1 MHRLTAVQVP
11 GLHEGGQGTGV
22 RNGVDGGC
30 VDVVFEDLLGLDA
43 GVLIHVRTDE
53 VQFAVDEDA
62 EHGAGDDD
70 ERQDRREDLPTGL
83 FLQLGAFRHAEL
95 CAVLRRFL
103 VEVGDLRFDVVEL
116 FLCGDELLILPGLV
130 FQGLCIA
137 HFGELVLQLFA
148 LLAKELLV
156 FHDVFQF
163 FFEKLAFF
171 LVRDDQNGR
180 LFRGDRLDD
189 LGGIELRGVELGEP
203 FAGLALD
210 RVGGHQLRAGDLI
223 ALRGLLLELAA
234 FVGREGRGL
243 CLRLQLRFNT
253 FASKLPGFPPGQ
265 HRVVLRL
272 FIEVLER
279 VFDVFFVLLLFFRR
293 TERSLFGLF
302 FCPGFRFGLRLCF
315 RLRFGFR
322 RSGSGPLGSDLSRGL
337 RRCDIFF

>member
-43 GVLIHVRTDE
+43 GVLVHIRADQ
-53 VQFAVDEDA
+53 VQLPVNEHAK
-62 EHGAGDDD
+62 HGAGDDD
-70 ERQDRREDLPTGL
+70 ERQNRREDLPAGL
-83 FLQLGAFRHAEL
+83 LFELGAFHHAEL
-95 CAVLRRFL
+95 CAVLRGLF

-130 FQGLCIA
+130 FQGLCVA

-189 LGGIELRGVELGEP
+189 LRGIELRGVELGEP

-210 RVGGHQLRAGDLI
+210 RVGGHQL
-223 ALRGLLLELAA
+223 
-234 FVGREGRGL
+234 
-243 CLRLQLRFNT
+243 
-253 FASKLPGFPPGQ
+253 
-265 HRVVLRL
+265 
-272 FIEVLER
+272 
-279 VFDVFFVLLLFFRR
+279 
-293 TERSLFGLF
+293 
-302 FCPGFRFGLRLCF
+302 
-315 RLRFGFR
+315 
-322 RSGSGPLGSDLSRGL
+322 
-337 RRCDIFF
+337 

>member
-1 MHRLTAVQVP
+1 MHRLAAVQVP

-22 RNGVDGGC
+22 RNGVDGGG
-30 VDVVFEDLLGLDA
+30 VDVVLKDLFRLDA
-43 GVLIHVRTDE
+43 GVLVHIGADQ
-53 VQFAVDEDA
+53 VQLPVDEDA
-62 EHGAGDDD
+62 EDGAEQDD
-70 ERQDRREDLPTGL
+70 ERQDRREDLPAGL
-83 FLQLGAFRHAEL
+83 LFELGAFRHAEL
-95 CAVLRRFL
+95 RAVLRGLF

-130 FQGLCIA
+130 FQGLCVA
-137 HFGELVLQLFA
+137 HFGELVLKLLA

-171 LVRDDQNGR
+171 FIGDDGHRRD
-180 LFRGDRLDD
+180 LRGDRLDD
-189 LGGIELRGVELGEP
+189 LCGIEFRGVELGEP

-210 RVGGHQLRAGDLI
+210 RVGGHQLRAGDFI
-223 ALRGLLLELAA
+223 ALGGLLLKLATLMR
-234 FVGREGRGL
+234 REGRGL
-243 CLRLQLRFNT
+243 RLGLQLRFNA

-293 TERSLFGLF
+293 TERSLFGFF
-302 FCPGFRFGLRLCF
+302 FCPGFRFG
-315 RLRFGFR
+315 FGFR
-322 RSGSGPLGSDLSRGL
+322 LCLRLGFGRSGSGPLGSDLSRGL